1 MPVLIKNKK
10 AYHEYKILE
19 SFEAGMVLNGQE
31 VKSIKNRRMSLK
43 GSYVKIRNGEA
54 YLIGANIPA
63 YQPKNAPPDYN
74 SERSRKLLLKKS
86 ELKYLVGKTEQKG
99 LTIVPLKVYTKGR
112 YLKLEIGVAERKKKK
127 DKREEKKRR
136 DLEREQARELKQ
148 MGM

>member
-1 MPVLIKNKK
+1 MPVLVKNKK
-10 AYHEYKILE
+10 AYHEYEILE

-31 VKSIKNRRMSLK
+31 VKSIKERRISLK

-112 YLKLEIGVAERKKKK
+112 YLKLEIGIAKRKNKKN
-127 DKREEKKRR
+127 KREEKRR
-136 DLEREQARELKQ
+136 KDLEREQARELKQ